1 MGWRVRRA
9 NDAGGC
15 IGRDAILTD
24 RCCTSRHPGGARR
37 RHAKPVKVERVGE
50 AGVPAIRVFF
60 A

>member
-1 MGWRVRRA
+1 MTAEGA
-9 NDAGGC
+9 SADAT
-15 IGRDAILTD
+15 LTD
-24 RCCTSRHPGGARR
+24 GCCTSRHPGGARR